1 MKYLVILIVSLLT
14 ITSSYSNEWEEVFKV
29 TGVPKGIECPDTNN
43 CYIVT
48 DLNNLYGS
56 SNKGKN
62 WTFLTELTDKYNWVK
77 DISVPDSSNIFVA
90 HFESVIYQ
98 INNDISIVNDIRFN
112 DTMRIQGLTMFSKD
126 IGFMMPDGP
135 QSYITYDGWKTYH
148 LFRIENKGYLY
159 SLIVFVPTMIRT
171 IIKLFYYKILKDIT
185 REEHYKIRLNGLL
198 SAIKGLKSI
207 RRP

>member
-1 MKYLVILIVSLLT
+1 MLT

-98 INNDISIVNDIRFN
+98 INNDISIVNDI
-112 DTMRIQGLTMFSKD
+112 LTKEFL
-126 IGFMMPDGP
+126 P
-135 QSYITYDGWKTYH
+135 H
-148 LFRIENKGYLY
+148 LGY
-159 SLIVFVPTMIRT
+159 SF
-171 IIKLFYYKILKDIT
+171 KKKILYTGLMVNK
-185 REEHYKIRLNGLL
+185 LL
-198 SAIKGLKSI
+198 SAYTQKVLKQRS
-207 RRP
+207 